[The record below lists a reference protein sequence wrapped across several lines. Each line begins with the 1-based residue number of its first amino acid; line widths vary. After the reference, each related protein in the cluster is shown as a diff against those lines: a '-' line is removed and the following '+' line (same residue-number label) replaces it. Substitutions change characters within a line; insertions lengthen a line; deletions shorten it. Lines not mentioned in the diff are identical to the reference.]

1 MTTHFEKHWK
11 HIPCVK
17 FNRMILVKNLLEFPR
32 KVDKLLTEE
41 PQNELG
47 YWEKDQSHSKKH
59 NSWTNKARDLC
70 LDSFWRA
77 FKPVYGDNIVFD
89 NQVLQQ

>member
-17 FNRMILVKNLLEFPR
+17 FNGMIWVKNLLEFLR
-32 KVDKLLTEE
+32 KVDELLTKE

-47 YWEKDQSHSKKH
+47 YWEKD
-59 NSWTNKARDLC
+59 
-70 LDSFWRA
+70 
-77 FKPVYGDNIVFD
+77 
-89 NQVLQQ
+89 